1 MSDVLTDFNDLAQVA
16 GTDAVRAQVE
26 AARPVAPPAARG
38 WPSADDVFPG
48 DPAPAG
54 DGPAPLAPPVMPD
67 HAFPE
72 LLRRL
77 VDAACYSSEAHPVA
91 VAANF
96 LALFCCLIGRTAFQH
111 IGDAVI
117 HARPFILIIGKS
129 GKARKGTAEHTPR
142 EVARRAGAILRQRH
156 GTQDRLHIHSGGT
169 SSGEGVGYA
178 IRDPREPDEKT
189 GKGGDAGVKD
199 KRLMVIESEFANV
212 LAQTKR
218 EGNILSATMR
228 NLWDGRDIE
237 PLTKTSQITATRP
250 HVVIIGHIT
259 GHELRERST
268 ENDAANGLLNR
279 FMMLHVHRPKLVPL
293 PEPTPGDVLD
303 DLAERLAD
311 AVDFATQGDPH
322 GNNTRELRMSAQARE
337 CWVEIY
343 PQITQD
349 REGLA
354 GSLMARSEVYAR
366 MLAMIFALLDQRD
379 VIDPCDLLSA
389 LAWVDYWR
397 QSIEFVWREGEHQ
410 TELDDFTKAVLDKVT
425 GKPGISLT
433 ELQEVWHRN
442 RIKEVKAAL
451 ETLLNLAP
459 PPIEM
464 RPDAS
469 GKGRRVQRY
478 YPVTVS

>member
-1 MSDVLTDFNDLAQVA
+1 MSPTPDRYQHLAAQLDEQISQ
-16 GTDAVRAQVE
+16 TRA
-26 AARPVAPPAARG
+26 AP
-38 WPSADDVFPG
+38 WQHADDVFSG

-54 DGPAPLAPPVMPD
+54 DGPAPLAPPVMPA

-117 HARPFILIIGKS
+117 HARPFLLIIGKS

-142 EVARRAGAILRQRH
+142 EVARRADAILRRRH
-156 GTQDRLHIHSGGT
+156 GTQDRLRIHAGGL

-189 GKGGDAGVKD
+189 GKGGDPGVKD
-199 KRLMVIESEFANV
+199 KRLLVIESEFANV
-212 LAQTKR
+212 LAQAKR
-218 EGNILSATMR
+218 EGNILSATLR

-237 PLTKTSQITATRP
+237 PLTKTSQVTATKP
-250 HVVIIGHIT
+250 HIVLIGHIT
-259 GHELRERST
+259 VHEVVERST
-268 ENDAANGLLNR
+268 ENDAANGTLNR
-279 FMMLHVHRPKLVPL
+279 HMMFHVHRPKLVPL

-322 GNNTRELRMSAQARE
+322 GNNTREVRLSAEARA
-337 CWVEIY
+337 CWVEMY

-366 MLAMIFALLDQRD
+366 MLAMIFALLDKRD
-379 VIDPCDLLSA
+379 VIEPGDLLVA
-389 LAWVDYWR
+389 LAWVEYWR
-397 QSIEFVWREGEHQ
+397 QSIEFVWRAGEKQ
-410 TELDDFTKAVLDKVT
+410 TELNDFTKAVLSKVLAQ
-425 GKPGISLT
+425 PGISLT
-433 ELQEVWHRN
+433 QLQEEWHRN
-442 RIKEVKAAL
+442 RTKEVKAAL

-459 PPIEM
+459 PLIEM

-469 GKGRRVQRY
+469 GKGRRVQRF
-478 YPVTVS
+478 YPVAVG